1 MTTLQLF
8 LYILIGIFLQIALF
22 AMVAVWRHFR
32 SYSLLQN
39 RMAGLDTEIPAEPIL
54 QEVKDL
60 LPDAL
65 TGKPIPWKGTRAFKV
80 TRKVFEDPAK
90 LVCSFYL
97 EPEDGAPLPLYQPG
111 QYLTFA
117 LTVRDP
123 ATDGPKNIV
132 RCYSLSDA
140 PGNPY
145 YRISIK
151 RAPPPPDKPDA
162 PPGLSSN
169 HFHDHVN
176 EGDVLAVRAPGG
188 HFYLERGANPVVLIA
203 GGIGITPMLSM
214 LNATIKNDSAREVW
228 LFYGVRNSTEHA
240 MKAHFEVLA
249 SVHPNFR
256 LHVCYS
262 NPLPDDKPGIDFH
275 HKGYVDV
282 QLLRQTLSFQIHDF
296 YVCGPRPMMETLVPA
311 LEDWGV
317 PDQHIHYE
325 SFGPASITR
334 ASRKPVQTPL
344 SAAPAMAAQSSSGDS
359 AQPEPISVTFA
370 KSGKTVSWDGRD
382 DTLLDFA
389 ERHGIE
395 IDSGC
400 RAGGCGSC
408 QTRIKSGE
416 VTYIQAPDFD
426 AEPGTCL
433 MCVSRPKQN
442 LTVEA

>member
-8 LYILIGIFLQIALF
+8 FYIVLGICLQIALF
-22 AMVAVWRHFR
+22 ALVAVLRHFR
-32 SYSLLQN
+32 SYRFLQK
-39 RMAGLDTEIPAEPIL
+39 RMAGLDAEPPAEPIL
-54 QEVKDL
+54 QDVKEM
-60 LPDAL
+60 LPDAI
-65 TGKPIPWKGTRAFKV
+65 TGKTPLWKGVREFKV
-80 TRKVFEDPAK
+80 ARKVFEDPAK

-97 EPEDGAPLPLYQPG
+97 ESTDGLPIPEYKPG
-111 QYLTFA
+111 QFLTFQ
-117 LTVRDP
+117 LTVNDP
-123 ATDGPKNIV
+123 KSGGTKDIV

-145 YRISIK
+145 YRVSIK
-151 RAPPPPDKPDA
+151 RASPPPNTPEA

-176 EGDVLAVRAPGG
+176 EGDVLAVKAPSG
-188 HFYLERGANPVVLIA
+188 HFFLERGDNPVVLIA

-214 LNATIKNDSAREVW
+214 LNATIKNESEREVW
-228 LFYGVRNSTEHA
+228 LFYGVRNSFDHA

-249 SVHPNFR
+249 SVHANFR

-262 NPLPDDKPGIDFH
+262 NPQPEDKLGVDYQ

-282 QLLRQTLSFQIHDF
+282 ALLRQILSFQIHDF
-296 YVCGPRPMMETLVPA
+296 YICGPRPMMETLVPA

-325 SFGPASITR
+325 SFGPASIAR
-334 ASRKPVQTPL
+334 SSRKT
-344 SAAPAMAAQSSSGDS
+344 APAEDQAPSPKAA
-359 AQPEPISVTFA
+359 INVTFS
-370 KSGKTVSWDGRD
+370 KSGKTLVWDGSD

-389 ERHGIE
+389 ERHGIAV
-395 IDSGC
+395 DSGC

-408 QTRIKSGE
+408 QTRIESGE
-416 VTYIQAPDFD
+416 VAYIQAPDYD

-433 MCVSRPKQN
+433 MCVSRPKQD
-442 LTVEA
+442 LAVEA